1 MQGEARKLQA
11 RELRKAFKGKT
22 VVDGVTFD
30 VRSGEVVGL
39 LGPNGAGKTTSFYMV
54 VGLLRPDGGKVLL
67 DETDIAQLPMYRR
80 ARNGIAY
87 LAQEASVFRKLTVE
101 DNIMAILQAQG
112 GTRAERHERLE
123 HLMEDLGITHL
134 KGRYAYMLSG
144 GERRRVEI
152 ARCLVL
158 RPAFLLLDEPFAGLD
173 PIAVADIQ
181 KLVRGLTAKGIG
193 VLITDHN
200 VRETLGICDRANI
213 LFGGRIRVSGTP
225 NEILASDEARKHYLG
240 EEFETGFRWQAGE
253 DKDKKKNGTGGD
265 GGSASGS
272 SGSKN

>member
-1 MQGEARKLQA
+1 MPSEPRRLHA
-11 RELRKAFKGKT
+11 RELRKSFKTKT

-30 VRSGEVVGL
+30 VKSGEVVGL

-54 VGLLRPDGGKVLL
+54 VGLLKPDSGQVLL
-67 DETDIAQLPMYRR
+67 DETDIAPLPMYRR

-101 DNIMAILQAQG
+101 DNIMAILQAQA
-112 GTRAERHERLE
+112 GTRNERRERLE
-123 HLMEDLGITHL
+123 GLMEDLGISHL

-173 PIAVADIQ
+173 PIAV
-181 KLVRGLTAKGIG
+181 
-193 VLITDHN
+193 
-200 VRETLGICDRANI
+200 
-213 LFGGRIRVSGTP
+213 
-225 NEILASDEARKHYLG
+225 
-240 EEFETGFRWQAGE
+240 
-253 DKDKKKNGTGGD
+253 
-265 GGSASGS
+265 
-272 SGSKN
+272 

>member
-1 MQGEARKLQA
+1 MTSAESRRLQA
-11 RELRKAFKGKT
+11 SELRKTFKTKT
-22 VVDGVTFD
+22 VVDGVSFEIK
-30 VRSGEVVGL
+30 SGESVGL
-39 LGPNGAGKTTSFYMV
+39 LGPNGAGKTTSFYMT
-54 VGLLRPDGGKVLL
+54 VGLLKPTQGAVLFDGK
-67 DETDIAQLPMYRR
+67 DITALPMYKR
-80 ARNGIAY
+80 ARTGIAY

-112 GTRAERHERLE
+112 GSRADRNQRLKE
-123 HLMEDLGITHL
+123 LMEDLHISHL

-181 KLVRGLTAKGIG
+181 KLVKGLTQKGIG

-200 VRETLGICDRANI
+200 IRETLEMVDRAYVLAGGKVI
-213 LFGGRIRVSGTP
+213 ESGDKAKIVSSPAAKKFYFGDDFKI
-225 NEILASDEARKHYLG
+225 
-240 EEFETGFRWQAGE
+240 
-253 DKDKKKNGTGGD
+253 
-265 GGSASGS
+265 
-272 SGSKN
+272 

>member
-1 MQGEARKLQA
+1 MTSDARRLQA
-11 RELRKAFKGKT
+11 SELRKTFTTKT
-22 VVDGVTFD
+22 VVDGVSFEI
-30 VRSGEVVGL
+30 RSGEVVGL

-54 VGLLRPDGGKVLL
+54 VGLLKPTAGAVLFDGK
-67 DETDIAQLPMYRR
+67 DITELPMYRR

-101 DNIMAILQAQG
+101 DNIMAILQAQK
-112 GTRAERHERLE
+112 GTRSERNERLKV
-123 HLMEDLGITHL
+123 LMEDLHISHL

-158 RPAFLLLDEPFAGLD
+158 RPSFLLLDEPFAGLD

-181 KLVRGLTAKGIG
+181 KLVKGLTMKGIG

-200 VRETLGICDRANI
+200 IRETLGICDRAYV
-213 LFGGRIRVSGTP
+213 LHGGKVVESGNP
-225 NEILASDEARKHYLG
+225 DHIIASPKARQVYLG
-240 EEFETGFRWQAGE
+240 EEFRY
-253 DKDKKKNGTGGD
+253 
-265 GGSASGS
+265 
-272 SGSKN
+272 

>member
-1 MQGEARKLQA
+1 MSDAARRLQA
-11 RELRKAFKGKT
+11 RELRKSFKTKT
-22 VVDGVTFD
+22 VVDKVSFD
-30 VRSGEVVGL
+30 IKSGEVVGL

-54 VGLLRPDGGKVLL
+54 VGLLKPNTGSVLL
-67 DETDIAQLPMYRR
+67 DDKDITSLPMYKR

-112 GTRAERHERLE
+112 GTRSERHERMIE
-123 HLMEDLGITHL
+123 LMEDLSIMHL

-158 RPAFLLLDEPFAGLD
+158 RPSFLLLDEPFAGLD

-181 KLVRGLTAKGIG
+181 KLVRALTTKGIG

-200 VRETLGICDRANI
+200 IRETLGICDRAYV
-213 LFGGRIRVSGTP
+213 LAAGQVVESGAP
-225 NEILASDEARKHYLG
+225 DHIIASPKARQVYLG
-240 EEFETGFRWQAGE
+240 EEFRY
-253 DKDKKKNGTGGD
+253 
-265 GGSASGS
+265 
-272 SGSKN
+272 